1 MEDAFTVLSQ
11 RIRGSGQRLL
21 IAVDG
26 RCASGKTT
34 LAATLEEETGCNVV
48 HMDDFFLRPEQRT
61 PQRLAE
67 PGGNVDYERF
77 RQEVILPLSR
87 GDQVRYQIFDC
98 QQMVLSVFRE
108 IDPSKTTVIEG
119 SYSCHPALWD
129 FHDLRVFLDI
139 DPEEQL
145 RRIRRRNGEEKA
157 VMFQTR
163 WIPMEERYFDAFRLR
178 ERCELIF

>member
-129 FHDLRVFLDI
+129 FYDLR
-139 DPEEQL
+139 DPTAVIPFCGITMISVSFWIL
-145 RRIRRRNGEEKA
+145 TRRSSSGASAAATGRKRR
-157 VMFQTR
+157 
-163 WIPMEERYFDAFRLR
+163 
-178 ERCELIF
+178 

>member
-11 RIRGSGQRLL
+11 RIRGSRQRLL

-77 RQEVILPLSR
+77 RQEVMLPLSS
-87 GDQVRYQIFDC
+87 GDRVHYQIFDC
-98 QQMVLSVFRE
+98 QQMALSAFRE
-108 IDPSKTTVIEG
+108 IDPGKTTVIEG

-129 FHDLRVFLDI
+129 FYDLRVFLDI

>member
-87 GDQVRYQIFDC
+87 GDQVR
-98 QQMVLSVFRE
+98 
-108 IDPSKTTVIEG
+108 
-119 SYSCHPALWD
+119 
-129 FHDLRVFLDI
+129 
-139 DPEEQL
+139 
-145 RRIRRRNGEEKA
+145 
-157 VMFQTR
+157 
-163 WIPMEERYFDAFRLR
+163 
-178 ERCELIF
+178 

>member
-77 RQEVILPLSR
+77 RQEVMLPLSS
-87 GDQVRYQIFDC
+87 GDRVHYQIFDC
-98 QQMVLSVFRE
+98 QQMALSAFRE

-129 FHDLRVFLDI
+129 FYDLRVFLDI